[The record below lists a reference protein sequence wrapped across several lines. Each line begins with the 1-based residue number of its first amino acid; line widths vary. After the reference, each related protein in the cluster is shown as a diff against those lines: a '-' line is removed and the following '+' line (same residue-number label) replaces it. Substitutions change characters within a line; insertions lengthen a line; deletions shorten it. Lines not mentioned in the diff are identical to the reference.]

1 MLKIKGLHVSV
12 SCKQLA
18 LFAVMQVVDYMGA
31 ELSKRALNSVF
42 RRDPGICQLSRVG
55 TAETVKLNL
64 MRFHFSLLLT
74 LPLLAHSQTALTLQQ
89 AQALVERAL
98 ATESHAAKD
107 FQTNHPMRYR
117 LRKSSPRLTTTKEIA
132 ETKDGAVARLIAIND
147 QPLNAEDEQKEQ
159 ARLDALLSDPRLQ
172 EHRKQNEENDT
183 ERALKVLRVLPT
195 AFLYQFAGTVQAPTG
210 TVEKFTFKPN
220 PNFSP
225 PDLETG
231 VLTAMA
237 GEIWVDPVEE
247 RVVRLAGSLQQDKEL
262 ALGLVALDKGGWVE
276 IEQADVGGHQWR
288 IVRLKLK
295 MNTRVLFKTKNSDS
309 DQVYSQFEPLPANL
323 SYRDAIKLLRGNNK

>member
-1 MLKIKGLHVSV
+1 
-12 SCKQLA
+12 
-18 LFAVMQVVDYMGA
+18 
-31 ELSKRALNSVF
+31 
-42 RRDPGICQLSRVG
+42 
-55 TAETVKLNL
+55 
-64 MRFHFSLLLT
+64 MRFHPSLFLLLT
-74 LPLLAHSQTALTLQQ
+74 LPALAHGQTALTPQQ

-98 ATESHAAKD
+98 TTESHAAQD
-107 FQTNHPMRYR
+107 FQISHPMRYR

-147 QPLNAEDEQKEQ
+147 QPLNAEDEQREQ
-159 ARLDALLSDPRLQ
+159 ARLDAFLSDPKLQ
-172 EHRKQNEENDT
+172 EHRKQSEENDT

-195 AFLYQFAGTVQAPTG
+195 AFLYQFAGTVQASTG
-210 TVEKFTFKPN
+210 AVEKFTFMPN

-237 GEIWVDPVEE
+237 GEIWVDPVQE

-288 IVRLKLK
+288 IVHLKLK

-309 DQVYSQFEPLPANL
+309 DQVYTQFEPLPANL
-323 SYRDAIKLLRGNNK
+323 SYQDAIKLLRGNSPK